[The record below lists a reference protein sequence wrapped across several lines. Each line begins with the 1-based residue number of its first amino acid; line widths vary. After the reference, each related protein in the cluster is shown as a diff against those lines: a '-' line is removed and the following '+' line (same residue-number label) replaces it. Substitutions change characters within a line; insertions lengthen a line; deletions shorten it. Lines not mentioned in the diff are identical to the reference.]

1 MYTNLFTADNLACDS
16 PKTINYDSRNDVDVT
31 ILTINNK
38 VNEEAVNSLKGS
50 TKKWSPNDQ
59 GSGITY
65 VVNGQNNTAQFVD
78 GTFTTINVEYVTI
91 DLLDTRGQN
100 NDLLSFLSALVHWCK
115 KN

>member
-1 MYTNLFTADNLACDS
+1 
-16 PKTINYDSRNDVDVT
+16 
-31 ILTINNK
+31 LTTNNK

-78 GTFTTINVEYVTI
+78 GRLRE
-91 DLLDTRGQN
+91 DK
-100 NDLLSFLSALVHWCK
+100 LSESQTKLA
-115 KN
+115 